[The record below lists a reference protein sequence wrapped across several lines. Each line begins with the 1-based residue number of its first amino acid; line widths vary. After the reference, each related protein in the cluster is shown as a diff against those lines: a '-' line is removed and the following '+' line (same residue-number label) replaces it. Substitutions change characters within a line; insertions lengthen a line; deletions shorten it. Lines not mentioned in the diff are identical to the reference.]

1 MRSLIAATASADGA
15 IKIWDAVNGKVLNT
29 IKDAHNGAPVTSI
42 RFSRNAKYLLSCGL
56 SEY

>member
-29 IKDAHNGAPVTSI
+29 IKDAHNAPVTSI

-56 SEY
+56 E